1 MTIDF
6 TDPNFDDLLD
16 TSMLDT
22 LRDIGG
28 KELIVELVDEFQKG
42 EASWIESVSSSAA
55 QGNLIEARK
64 AAHGLKGS
72 AGQMGARQIAAI
84 SHAIENACIQE
95 EMETVISLVDPLR
108 DAFKRTCI
116 ALEQEKTKP
125 SSTEES

>member
-6 TDPNFDDLLD
+6 HDPSFENLLD

-28 KELIVELVDEFQKG
+28 KELIVELVDEFRKG
-42 EASWIESVSSSAA
+42 ESSWIEAVSSSAS
-55 QGNLIEARK
+55 QGDLVEARK

-84 SHAIENACIQE
+84 SQAIEKACIQE
-95 EMETVISLVDPLR
+95 EIQTVINLVSPLR
-108 DAFKRTCI
+108 EAFKRTCI
-116 ALEQEKTKP
+116 ALEQEKEKP
-125 SSTEES
+125 AST